1 MAGFW
6 ESLSSWVWVFI
17 PLIAI
22 GSGAFIT
29 VAKLRVEEAKN
40 KQASSPDLTR
50 AVESIKA
57 ELKTQQQSLERR
69 VANLE
74 TIVTSQTWDVLHD
87 SKLNSEEKKL
97 LTQSFRSEI
106 EELKDGLSD
115 TRKVEL
121 LIGRL
126 K

>member
-1 MAGFW
+1 MGDNW
-6 ESLSSWVWVFI
+6 WVLI
-17 PLIAI
+17 PVIAI
-22 GSGAFIT
+22 LAGSFT
-29 VAKLRVEEAKN
+29 EWAKLNAKQRKLGSSTDELEEAV
-40 KQASSPDLTR
+40 S
-50 AVESIKA
+50 SIKQ
-57 ELKTQQQSLERR
+57 ELKAQQQSLERR
-69 VANLE
+69 IANLE

-106 EELKDGLSD
+106 EELNDGLSD

-121 LIGRL
+121 LVGRL

>member
-1 MAGFW
+1 MDGFW
-6 ESLSSWVWVFI
+6 ESLSSWVWI
-17 PLIAI
+17 ILPLIGI
-22 GSGAFIT
+22 VSGGFIT
-29 VAKLRVEEAKN
+29 VAALRVEEAKH
-40 KQASSPDLTR
+40 KKASSPDLSK

-57 ELKTQQQSLERR
+57 ELRAQQQSLERR
-69 VANLE
+69 IANLE

-106 EELKDGLSD
+106 EELNDGLSD

-121 LIGRL
+121 LVGRL

>member
-6 ESLSSWVWVFI
+6 ESLSSWVWVLI

-29 VAKLRVEEAKN
+29 VAKLRAEEAKN
-40 KQASSPDLTR
+40 RASSPDLSQ
-50 AVESIKA
+50 AIESIKA
-57 ELKTQQQSLERR
+57 ELRKQQQSLERR

-87 SKLNSEEKKL
+87 SRLNSDEKKL
-97 LTQSFRSEI
+97 LTQTLRTEI
-106 EELKDGLSD
+106 EELKDGVSD

-121 LIGRL
+121 LVDRL

>member
-1 MAGFW
+1 MGENW
-6 ESLSSWVWVFI
+6 WVLI
-17 PLIAI
+17 PVIAI
-22 GSGAFIT
+22 LAGSFDQWAKLNAKQRKLGSSTDELEEA
-29 VAKLRVEEAKN
+29 VAKI
-40 KQASSPDLTR
+40 KQEFKDHYQA
-50 AVESIKA
+50 
-57 ELKTQQQSLERR
+57 LEKRI
-69 VANLE
+69 ANLE

-97 LTQSFRSEI
+97 LTQSFRSGI